1 MYALGNIWEEKNHLY
16 AAVVTVSI
24 FGFPWKQ
31 TQRLKG
37 INLEQIQYSLLDDIN
52 QAFLLI
58 IQAVV
63 YYKWSS
69 NGHRVVN
76 TQQNVIGIFWH
87 INFFENPLCSY
98 VLPVLS

>member
-1 MYALGNIWEEKNHLY
+1 MYALGNIWEKQQHLY
-16 AAVVTVSI
+16 VAVVTVSI

-52 QAFLLI
+52 QALLLI

-63 YYKWSS
+63 YYKWSF

-76 TQQNVIGIFWH
+76 TTKCH
-87 INFFENPLCSY
+87 RHL
-98 VLPVLS
+98 